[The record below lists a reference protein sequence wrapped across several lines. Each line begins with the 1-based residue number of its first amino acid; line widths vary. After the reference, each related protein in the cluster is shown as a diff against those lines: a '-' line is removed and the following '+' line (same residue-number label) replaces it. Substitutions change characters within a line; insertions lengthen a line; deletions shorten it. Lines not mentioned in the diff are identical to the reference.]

1 MPKVGRGDTL
11 AAWGEQVFDWKM
23 VGHFEHTIEHGF
35 HSGRPPARAGWR
47 AGRGLGVS
55 GEGRHIADR
64 FSVVRVLWLR
74 SSNGLESLDC
84 WMKFPYL

>member
-1 MPKVGRGDTL
+1 MLWAPGANRRSSGKW
-11 AAWGEQVFDWKM
+11 WGISSAQSNMGSIVE
-23 VGHFEHTIEHGF
+23 GHKYGKA
-35 HSGRPPARAGWR
+35 PARAGWR

-64 FSVVRVLWLR
+64 SSVVRVLWLR